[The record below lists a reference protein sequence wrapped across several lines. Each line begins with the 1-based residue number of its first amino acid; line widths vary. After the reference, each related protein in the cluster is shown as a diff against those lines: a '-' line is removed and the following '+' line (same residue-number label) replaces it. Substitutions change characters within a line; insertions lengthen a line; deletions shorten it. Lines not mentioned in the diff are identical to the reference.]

1 MGPTSFKASF
11 VQIVGSMPFRVY
23 RHQEKKQNF
32 GMCMSVSLFA
42 SGADLPFAG
51 IFIKLRTA
59 GHSELSPRM
68 R

>member
-32 GMCMSVSLFA
+32 GMCMSVSLF
-42 SGADLPFAG
+42 DLPFAG